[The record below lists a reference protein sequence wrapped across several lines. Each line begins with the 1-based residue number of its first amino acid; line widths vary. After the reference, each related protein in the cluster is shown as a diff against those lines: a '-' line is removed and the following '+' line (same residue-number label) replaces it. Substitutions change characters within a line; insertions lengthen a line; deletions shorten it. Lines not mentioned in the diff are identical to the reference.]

1 MQFGKC
7 VLAFGLAATFVSAL
21 AHDLTPDISR
31 RLVPPGRGGKKPT
44 KPGDPGKR
52 PDECPPCFNCLLP
65 DFQCQQFATCDEG
78 NGRCLCPAGF
88 TGEDCGVAVCGG
100 LGEKNRPSRN
110 ATDTCEC
117 SEGWEGINCNLCTHD
132 DACNRFFPAGLNG
145 TCYTGG
151 MLVRE
156 NYQMCDVTN
165 VKILEIL
172 KGQIPQVTFT
182 CSKNDQGVSSD
193 AALAS
198 LASLNTS
205 PRVTETDGD
214 DDEDN
219 SSGTCNFQFWVDQV
233 ESFYCGLDNCTFTT
247 KANQT
252 VYQCDNIEC
261 ACVPDQFLCGK
272 DGSVDL
278 TDFLKNTITGPGEFQ
293 CDLNSQNCR
302 FSEPNMNNL
311 ISSVFGDKYIT
322 LACHSAECL
331 HASEVPGYDQPEKG
345 VSTLLVVL
353 GLTLTLGFL
362 ALAYL
367 VAQSAF
373 RRSNS
378 PLEYLPDADETG
390 KLLHDFHPATLD
402 FENVY
407 YSNTSDKSD
416 APILDGNIFGS
427 VKPGQTMA
435 IMGGSGAGK
444 TTLLDI
450 LARKKKRGYTDGSI
464 YINGSST
471 NYSDKEYKNMIGF
484 VDQEDCLLPTLTVY
498 ETILTSALLRLP
510 RNMSL
515 LAKKMRVLETMN
527 ELGIMH
533 IRDRLIGS
541 EVNRGISG
549 GEKRRVSIACEL
561 VTSPSILFLD
571 EPTSGL
577 DSFSAFNVVE
587 SLVHL
592 ARNYNR
598 TVVFTI
604 HQPRSNIVSLFDNLL
619 ILCQGKLVYS
629 GAYLECQQFFSEVGY
644 QIPQGFNVADFLI
657 DLTMEVSGDSRGS
670 AESSGGQSSPS
681 GAPGTVLATSG
692 ASTSSSDI
700 HTVERVDSAGNL
712 DTTNEWLHYQIHRS
726 EFDES
731 SDARKKRQRQKFVKS
746 LGSGNLPE
754 RNLDELV
761 GLFQNSALA
770 ERLRREIG
778 VDIESAEENDTDGSP
793 NSTDGLLNSSGGS
806 KKRTIQRISFFAQLR
821 IISGRTFKN
830 LYRDPMLLLTHY
842 IMALALGLFSGIV
855 YYQVTDDISGFQNRL
870 GLFFFLLSLF
880 GFSTLTSLNL
890 LFGNDRII
898 FMRERAKGYYHPAV
912 YYIGKVCFDMIT
924 LRVFPPMLLGAI
936 LYPLVGLK
944 PDLSS
949 FLVFIST
956 LVLFNLGC
964 SALVFVIGI
973 TLGANP
979 GVANLVGIL
988 VMLFS
993 MLFAGLFVNHDSV
1006 KIWGIDALQYLSVF
1020 HYAYESISV
1029 NEVKYLTLIEEK
1041 YGLEIEVPGAT
1052 VLSTF
1057 GFDVNAITMDL
1068 VMLTG
1073 FWGVM
1078 LVLGYV
1084 GLHFVLVEVR

>member
-1 MQFGKC
+1 M
-7 VLAFGLAATFVSAL
+7 A
-21 AHDLTPDISR
+21 ISSVAEAVQSDFSPR
-31 RLVPPGRGGKKPT
+31 VVPPGRGGKKPT
-44 KPGDPGKR
+44 KPGQPGKR
-52 PDECPPCFNCLLP
+52 PDDCPPCFNCLLP
-65 DFQCQQFATCDEG
+65 DFPCQQFASCDQA
-78 NGRCLCPAGF
+78 NGRCHCPEGF
-88 TGEDCGVAVCGG
+88 TGENCAQPVCGG
-100 LGEKNRPSRN
+100 LGELNRPGRMEN
-110 ATDTCEC
+110 TTCEC
-117 SEGWEGINCNLCTHD
+117 SEGWEGINCNLCQQD
-132 DACNRFFPAGLNG
+132 SVCDKFFPKGVNG
-145 TCYTGG
+145 TCYSGG
-151 MLVRE
+151 VLVRE

-165 VKILEIL
+165 VKIVEIL
-172 KGQIPQVTFT
+172 KGAKPEVTFT
-182 CSKNDQGVSSD
+182 C
-193 AALAS
+193 
-198 LASLNTS
+198 
-205 PRVTETDGD
+205 RR
-214 DDEDN
+214 DN
-219 SSGTCNFQFWVDQV
+219 EVNGTCSFQFWVDQV
-233 ESFYCGLDNCTFTT
+233 ESFYCGLDDCTFDVSGNNTL
-247 KANQT
+247 
-252 VYQCDNIEC
+252 YRCDKIKC

-278 TDFLKNTITGPGEFQ
+278 TDFLKNTITGPGDFA
-293 CDLNSQNCR
+293 CDLNDQNCK
-302 FSEPNMNNL
+302 FSEPNMNTL

-322 LACHSAECL
+322 LGCKSAECL
-331 HASEVPGYDQPEKG
+331 HSSEIPGFYPPDKG
-345 VSTLLVVL
+345 VSAVLVSAGLALTLLFLVV
-353 GLTLTLGFL
+353 
-362 ALAYL
+362 AYIL
-367 VAQSAF
+367 AQSLF
-373 RRSNS
+373 KRSNS

-390 KLLHDFHPATLD
+390 KLLHDFVPAKLE
-402 FENVY
+402 FEDISYKERGAND
-407 YSNTSDKSD
+407 TTK
-416 APILDGNIFGS
+416 PILDGDVFGS
-427 VKPGQTMA
+427 VKPGEVMA

-450 LARKKKRGYTDGSI
+450 LARKKKSGKLDGRVFV
-464 YINGSST
+464 NGSSDYT
-471 NYSDKEYKNMIGF
+471 DKEFKNMIGF

-498 ETILTSALLRLP
+498 ETVLTSALLRLP
-510 RNMSL
+510 KNMSL
-515 LAKKMRVLETMN
+515 LGKKMRVLETLN

-533 IRDRLIGS
+533 IRDKLIGS
-541 EVNRGISG
+541 ETNRGISG

-604 HQPRSNIVSLFDNLL
+604 HQPRSNIVQLFDNLL
-619 ILCQGKLVYS
+619 ILCQGRLVYS

-644 QIPQGFNVADFLI
+644 NIPKGFNIADFLI
-657 DLTMEVSGDSRGS
+657 DLTMEL
-670 AESSGGQSSPS
+670 SGGTSRDTPDSDTNTPASPVS
-681 GAPGTVLATSG
+681 D
-692 ASTSSSDI
+692 DI
-700 HTVERVDSAGNL
+700 HTVGRTDSQGNL
-712 DTTNEWLHYQIHRS
+712 DTTNEWLHYQIHRA

-731 SDARKKRQRQKFVKS
+731 ATARKRRQRQKFVKS
-746 LGSGNLPE
+746 LGSGVPMPD
-754 RNLDELV
+754 RTLDELV
-761 GLFQNSALA
+761 NLFQTSALA
-770 ERLRREIG
+770 QRIKNS
-778 VDIESAEENDTDGSP
+778 IEEDVNQANAEDADD
-793 NSTDGLLNSSGGS
+793 STAGLLHSRVRSVNS
-806 KKRTIQRISFFAQLR
+806 RISFFAQLQ
-821 IISGRTFKN
+821 IIAGRTFKN

-912 YYIGKVCFDMIT
+912 YYIGKVVFDMVT
-924 LRVFPPMLLGAI
+924 LRVFPPIILGSI

-944 PDLSS
+944 PDFQS
-949 FLVFIST
+949 FLVFIAT
-956 LVLFNLGC
+956 LVLFNLGS

-973 TLGANP
+973 TLGSNP

-1006 KIWGIDALQYLSVF
+1006 KIWGIDALQFLSVF

-1057 GFDVNAITMDL
+1057 GFDVNAVSYDL
-1068 VMLTG
+1068 FMLTG
-1073 FWGVM
+1073 FLGVM
-1078 LVLGYV
+1078 LVAGYI
-1084 GLHFVLVEVR
+1084 GLHYVLVEVR

>member
-1 MQFGKC
+1 MLVKSLVAGL
-7 VLAFGLAATFVSAL
+7 LAISTLADAL
-21 AHDLTPDISR
+21 TGSLETAHSK

-44 KPGDPGKR
+44 KPGQPGKR
-52 PDECPPCFNCLLP
+52 PDDCPPCFNCLLP
-65 DFQCQQFATCDEG
+65 DFPCQQFAACDQA
-78 NGRCLCPAGF
+78 NGRCHCPEGF
-88 TGEDCGVAVCGG
+88 TGENCAQPVCGG
-100 LGEKNRPSRN
+100 LGELNRPGRMEN
-110 ATDTCEC
+110 TTCEC
-117 SEGWEGINCNLCTHD
+117 SEGWEGINCNLCNQD
-132 DACNRFFPAGLNG
+132 AACNRFFPKGVNG

-156 NYQMCDVTN
+156 NHQMCDVTN
-165 VKILEIL
+165 VKIVEIL
-172 KGQIPQVTFT
+172 KGQKPEVTFT
-182 CSKNDQGVSSD
+182 CKKEDEAEDG
-193 AALAS
+193 AA
-198 LASLNTS
+198 N
-205 PRVTETDGD
+205 
-214 DDEDN
+214 
-219 SSGTCNFQFWVDQV
+219 GTCSFQFWVDQV
-233 ESFYCGLDNCTFTT
+233 ESFYCGLDECTFETAGNNT
-247 KANQT
+247 LYK
-252 VYQCDNIEC
+252 CEKIKC

-278 TDFLKNTITGPGEFQ
+278 TDFLKNTITGPGDFS
-293 CDLNSQNCR
+293 CDLNSQNCK
-302 FSEPNMNNL
+302 FSEPNMNTL

-322 LACHSAECL
+322 LGCKSAECL
-331 HASEVPGYDQPEKG
+331 HISEIPGYDQPNKG
-345 VSTLLVVL
+345 VSTLLVGAGL
-353 GLTLTLGFL
+353 ALTLLFL
-362 ALAYL
+362 IVAYALA
-367 VAQSAF
+367 QSLF
-373 RRSNS
+373 KRSNS

-390 KLLHDFHPATLD
+390 KLLHDFVPAKLE
-402 FENVY
+402 FEDISYRERGANE
-407 YSNTSDKSD
+407 STSK
-416 APILDGNIFGS
+416 PILDGDIFGS
-427 VKPGQTMA
+427 VKPGEVMA

-450 LARKKKRGYTDGSI
+450 LARKKKSGKLDGRVFV
-464 YINGSST
+464 NGSSDYT
-471 NYSDKEYKNMIGF
+471 DKEFKNMIGF

-498 ETILTSALLRLP
+498 ETVLTSALLRLP
-510 RNMSL
+510 KNMTL
-515 LAKKMRVLETMN
+515 LGKKMRVLETLN

-533 IRDRLIGS
+533 IRDKLIGS
-541 EVNRGISG
+541 ETNRGISG

-604 HQPRSNIVSLFDNLL
+604 HQPRSNIVQLFDNLL
-619 ILCQGKLVYS
+619 ILCQGRLVYS

-644 QIPQGFNVADFLI
+644 NIPKGFNIADFLI
-657 DLTMEVSGDSRGS
+657 DLTMELSSGSGDSSRS
-670 AESSGGQSSPS
+670 ES
-681 GAPGTVLATSG
+681 GAQSP
-692 ASTSSSDI
+692 STSSDDI
-700 HTVERVDSAGNL
+700 HTVERTDSQGNL
-712 DTTNEWLHYQIHRS
+712 DTTNEWLHYQIHRA

-731 SDARKKRQRQKFVKS
+731 ANARKRRQRQKFVKS
-746 LGSGNLPE
+746 LGSGVPMPD

-761 GLFQNSALA
+761 NLFQTSALA
-770 ERLRREIG
+770 QRIKNGIQED
-778 VDIESAEENDTDGSP
+778 VDQADIAEAEDADD
-793 NSTDGLLNSSGGS
+793 STVGLLHQRARFFNS
-806 KKRTIQRISFFAQLR
+806 RISFLSQLK
-821 IISGRTFKN
+821 IIAGRTFKN

-912 YYIGKVCFDMIT
+912 YYIGKVVFDMVT
-924 LRVFPPMLLGAI
+924 LRVFPPIILGSI

-944 PDLSS
+944 PDFNS
-949 FLVFIST
+949 FLVFIAT
-956 LVLFNLGC
+956 LVLFNLGS

-1006 KIWGIDALQYLSVF
+1006 KIWGIDALQFLSVF
-1020 HYAYESISV
+1020 HYAYEAISV

-1057 GFDVNAITMDL
+1057 GFDVNAVSRDL
-1068 VMLTG
+1068 FMLTG
-1073 FWGVM
+1073 FLGFM
-1078 LVLGYV
+1078 LLAGYI
-1084 GLHFVLVEVR
+1084 GLHYVLVEVR